1 MDIILYNIGLA
12 IICLIVGYLFGSIPN
27 GVWIGKIFFKDD
39 VRNYGSHN
47 SGGTN
52 VSRVWGF
59 KYGFLVYLFDFLKV
73 AIPLWGM
80 WTLLTFVKFGDL
92 PLIPSTA
99 QYLSGDISEFKVQW
113 PVYWLVAFGAVV
125 GHCYPLFAQ
134 FRGGKAASVTFS
146 TAIFGSWFAGIV
158 SMLGFVGTLKA
169 KKYISLS
176 SIMGTVLA
184 SIAAWLTCIPQIG
197 VYLMYGSTLAPGYV
211 FATVMTLSTIILI
224 IRHKENI
231 SRISKGTESKITF
244 LK

>member
-1 MDIILYNIGLA
+1 MDIILNNIGLA
-12 IICLIVGYLFGSIPN
+12 FFCLIVGYLFGSIPN
-27 GVWIGKIFFKDD
+27 GVWVGKIFFKDD
-39 VRNYGSHN
+39 VRNHGSHN

-52 VSRVWGF
+52 VSRVYGF

-80 WTLLTFVKFGDL
+80 WAILTFVNIGEM
-92 PLIPSTA
+92 PLIPNTA
-99 QYLSGDISEFKVQW
+99 RYLSGASSQFIVQW
-113 PVYWLVAFGAVV
+113 PVYWLVALGAVI
-125 GHCYPLFAQ
+125 GHCYPVLAQ
-134 FRGGKAASVTFS
+134 FKGGKAASVTFS

-158 SMLGFVGTLKA
+158 SMLSFVITLKI

-176 SIMGTVLA
+176 SIVGSIMA
-184 SIAAWLTCIPQIG
+184 SVAAWLTCIPQIG

-211 FATVMTLSTIILI
+211 FAIVMTLATIVLI

-231 SRISKGTESKITF
+231 SRIAKGTESKITF